1 MKRSH
6 QTRTAR
12 LREQLRRLYPDIRT
26 VEPIDGADDFFVT
39 DDGRVFSCRS
49 EVPRLLKPMAD
60 RGMQLRVSL
69 RTNKG
74 LATSRSIAGL
84 VALRYLPRPPSP
96 PEQLRISH
104 RNGNRSDNRVENL
117 VWMTRSELWARPRR
131 APAQPRAR
139 VDFSEIRGAF
149 PGAGELG
156 YLEGRVYADDEGTFY
171 RRSRKRIVAYGGPPR
186 RPDPE
191 NLLRARYDAE
201 AVLGPPRASQARLE
215 PSELVKRIRA
225 KVPDAPCLV
234 VVERYPNYAI
244 DQFGNAYFLV
254 GDRVR
259 KVGSNSRSVT
269 EVIEATYPDDG
280 LAVECPNLPGC
291 FVTEAGN
298 AYSANRFPLREVH
311 RIALQRNAG
320 SVVLRAGNS
329 TYSLAHLVARAFLG
343 PPPTRTGFVEHLNGD
358 ASDCRKANLRWRNRD
373 RPGVSFR
380 ELFDQTKRGK
390 GPARG
395 IAEWS
400 WDALTVADP
409 AGGHSE
415 AAIAFL
421 HGMLQE
427 VGTPGGLVPDLS
439 TETLFRK
446 IRSVDPEARG
456 LAILEEFQRYAID
469 LRGCIYELEPSIRKT
484 ALREPLSQVEVLS
497 KLFKIRVAPVPAS
510 RGHFVTSGGEVISW
524 RLPGA
529 LPFVHARSGKFRPTL
544 GVFAGGP
551 TTRVIARLVAEA
563 FLPPPSQPS
572 FVAHK
577 NGDWNDSRV
586 ENLFWKS
593 RSDRMREQMKD
604 RTARGR
610 SWTLEERVA
619 HVRASFPEERGKL
632 VAFPEDPTLLVSP
645 EGAVYDTRER
655 RPRRRGRHLR
665 PPLAQIVASTLVSPK
680 PNPFAV
686 VGFAD
691 GNPRNLHP
699 RNLFWRSSH
708 TKKLAAADA
717 TEIRR
722 RRASGETQVSL
733 ASSFGVNQTTISSI
747 LRRLTFRDV
756 P

>member
-1 MKRSH
+1 M
-6 QTRTAR
+6 R
-12 LREQLRRLYPDIRT
+12 L
-26 VEPIDGADDFFVT
+26 FV
-39 DDGRVFSCRS
+39 
-49 EVPRLLKPMAD
+49 A
-60 RGMQLRVSL
+60 L
-69 RTNKG
+69 RTNRG
-74 LATSRSIAGL
+74 LSKKPPIARL
-84 VALRYLPRPPSP
+84 VARHYLPRPPST
-96 PEQLRISH
+96 EKTLHVSH
-104 RNGNRSDNRVENL
+104 RNGDRSDNRVENL
-117 VWMTRSELWARPRR
+117 VWMTASELWARPRR
-131 APAQPRAR
+131 APDQPRAR

-186 RPDPE
+186 RPDSE

-201 AVLGPPRASQARLE
+201 AVLGPPRPSQARLE
-215 PSELVKRIRA
+215 PSELVKRVRA
-225 KVPDAPCLV
+225 KVPDAPYLV
-234 VVERYPNYAI
+234 VVESYPNHAI

-259 KVGSNSRSVT
+259 KVGSNSRSVA
-269 EVIEATYPDDG
+269 EVIEVTYPDDG

-298 AYSANRFPLREVH
+298 AYSSNRFPLREVH

-320 SVVLRAGNS
+320 SVMLGAGRS

-343 PPPTRTGFVEHLNGD
+343 PPPSRTAFVEHLNGD

-380 ELFDQTKRGK
+380 ELFGQTKRGK

-409 AGGHSE
+409 AGGRSE
-415 AAIAFL
+415 AAMAFL
-421 HGMLQE
+421 HRMLQE
-427 VGTPGGLVPDLS
+427 VVAPGGFAPDLS

-484 ALREPLSQVEVLS
+484 ALREPLSQVEALS
-497 KLFKIRVAPVPAS
+497 KLFEIRVAPVPAS
-510 RGHFVTSGGEVISW
+510 RDRFITSGGEVISW
-524 RLPGA
+524 RLLGA
-529 LPFVHARSGKFRPTL
+529 LPFVHAHSGKRRPTI
-544 GVFAGGP
+544 GPFASGP

-572 FVAHK
+572 CVAHK

-593 RSDRMREQMKD
+593 YSDRMREKVKD
-604 RTARGR
+604 RKARGR
-610 SWTLEERVA
+610 SWTLEERIA

-632 VAFPEDPTLLVSP
+632 VAFAADPTLLVSP
-645 EGAVYDTRER
+645 AGVVYATGWR
-655 RPRRRGRHLR
+655 RPRRLGRHLR
-665 PPLAQIVASTLVSPK
+665 PPLAQIVASTLVSPR
-680 PNPFAV
+680 PSPFAV
-686 VGFAD
+686 VGFVD

-722 RRASGETQVSL
+722 RVASGETQVSL
-733 ASSFGVNQTTISSI
+733 AKSFGVNQTTISSI